1 MNNQLFGTNYLSI
14 RNTNLIPLVSYGVK
28 KSKLNYWLFK
38 DVITTKP
45 LSITKLTGK
54 STLEIELEPHI
65 FYNALH
71 TEVEMFFNKAIIQFS
86 QSLNSYNGSPSWS
99 FVTTYY
105 FAFFCC
111 TCFLRFLRQGFIYL
125 NSAHKKNIENLYL
138 LYNSLPISIATGT
151 YYFTFK
157 EINTS
162 GNVVISLINKGDN
175 FHKQNWENLH
185 RIFQSFLPMCDA
197 DNFESSHDW
206 TIYLYLT
213 NQNSHPT

>member
-105 FAFFCC
+105 FAFFCVLV
-111 TCFLRFLRQGFIYL
+111 F
-125 NSAHKKNIENLYL
+125 
-138 LYNSLPISIATGT
+138 
-151 YYFTFK
+151 
-157 EINTS
+157 
-162 GNVVISLINKGDN
+162 
-175 FHKQNWENLH
+175 
-185 RIFQSFLPMCDA
+185 
-197 DNFESSHDW
+197 
-206 TIYLYLT
+206 
-213 NQNSHPT
+213 